1 MTLWLPPQGETFLA
15 RAPVVFASGA
25 AMRVRGKRWFR
36 DTERND
42 IQGQLPGWPEGP
54 TYTARSAPKAGALN
68 TLKGTAI
75 AAVTL
80 AWGALS
86 SQGGSVGGPSGGT
99 GADVS
104 HDRADEVEDFPVIWA
119 APDTTAR
126 TLPWQLDPARSSPD
140 HYRTHAVVTD
150 RRLVIVGFPYVKGDD
165 NLIDDELLWEIP
177 RSDIRSVE
185 LRDFKLGNDAKI
197 TFTDDS
203 WCRLSSVKRERLTRY
218 LIEPPDFIPLDRL
231 TPAQRETAERFASA
245 QAPDARAPLVK
256 QNTCGCLRIEVLAP
270 STVHAFFG
278 HSGLNTVMDA
288 DGTELTLTEYH
299 PDDFL
304 T

>member
-1 MTLWLPPQGETFLA
+1 MTLWLPPRGETLLA
-15 RAPVVFASGA
+15 RAPVTFATGA

-42 IQGQLPGWPEGP
+42 IQGQLAGWPEGP
-54 TYTARSAPKAGALN
+54 VYTARSAPKATALN
-68 TLKGTAI
+68 TLKGSAI

-86 SQGGSVGGPSGGT
+86 SQGGSVGGPSGKT
-99 GADVS
+99 GADFS

-119 APDTTAR
+119 APGTTAR

-150 RRLVIVGFPYVKGDD
+150 RRLVIVGFPYVKGHDTF
-165 NLIDDELLWEIP
+165 IDDERLWEIQ
-177 RSDIRSVE
+177 RSEIRSVE
-185 LRDFKLGNDAKI
+185 LRDFKTGNDVKI
-197 TFTDDS
+197 TFADGS
-203 WCRLSSVKRERLTRY
+203 WARVSSVKRERLTRY
-218 LIEPPDFIPLDRL
+218 LFEPLDFTPLESL
-231 TPAQRETAERFASA
+231 TPAQRETAERFRSA
-245 QAPDARAPLVK
+245 QAPDAQEPLVK
-256 QNTCGCLRIEVLAP
+256 RNACGCFRIEVLAP

-278 HSGLNTVMDA
+278 HSNLTTVMNA
-288 DGTELTLTEYH
+288 DGVELKPTEYH
-299 PDDFL
+299 PDDIP

>member
-1 MTLWLPPQGETFLA
+1 MTLWLPPRGETLLA

-36 DTERND
+36 DTERKD

-54 TYTARSAPKAGALN
+54 VYTARSAPKATALN

-99 GADVS
+99 GADIS
-104 HDRADEVEDFPVIWA
+104 DDRADEVEDFPVIWA

-126 TLPWQLDPARSSPD
+126 TLPWQLDPGRSSPD

-165 NLIDDELLWEIP
+165 TLIDDEPLWEIG
-177 RSDIRSVE
+177 RSGIKSVE
-185 LRDFKLGNDAKI
+185 LRDFKVGNDVKI
-197 TFTDDS
+197 VFTDGS
-203 WCRLSSVKRERLTRY
+203 WGRFSSVKRERLTRY
-218 LIEPPDFIPLDRL
+218 LIEPLDFIPLGSL
-231 TPAQRETAERFASA
+231 TTAQRETAERFASTR
-245 QAPDARAPLVK
+245 APDSQAPLVK
-256 QNTCGCLRIEVLAP
+256 RNACGCFRIEVIAP
-270 STVHAFFG
+270 STVDAFFG
-278 HSGLNTVMDA
+278 HSGMNTVMNTE
-288 DGTELTLTEYH
+288 GTELELTEYH

>member
-1 MTLWLPPQGETFLA
+1 MTLWLPPQGETLLA

-42 IQGQLPGWPEGP
+42 IQGQLPDWPEGP
-54 TYTARSAPKAGALN
+54 TYTERSAAKATALN

-75 AAVTL
+75 AAMTV

-86 SQGGSVGGPSGGT
+86 SQGGSVGGPSGKT
-99 GADVS
+99 GADIS
-104 HDRADEVEDFPVIWA
+104 HDRADEVEDFPVVWA
-119 APDTTAR
+119 APGTTAR
-126 TLPWQLDPARSSPD
+126 TLPWQLDPGRTSPD

-150 RRLVIVGFPYVKGDD
+150 RRMVIVGFPYVKGDD
-165 NLIDDELLWEIP
+165 TLIDDEPLWEVA
-177 RSDIRSVE
+177 RSGIKSVE
-185 LRDFKLGNDAKI
+185 LRDFKVGNDVKI
-197 TFTDDS
+197 LFTDDS
-203 WCRLSSVKRERLTRY
+203 WVRLSSVKRERLTRY
-218 LIEPPDFIPLDRL
+218 LLEPLDFIPLDSL
-231 TPAQRETAERFASA
+231 TTAQRETAERFASA
-245 QAPDARAPLVK
+245 QAPDAQAPLVK
-256 QNTCGCLRIEVLAP
+256 QNTCGCFRVEVFAP

-288 DGTELTLTEYH
+288 DGTELSLTEYH